1 MRLISDV
8 VPDTKIASAQT
19 VSARYV
25 CDWDLGIQGFQGP
38 WFQNHVVDG
47 FHDWIILSM
56 DLRTLLT
63 TVDKSACGPN
73 TIFQTTIWLVL
84 IPSTLYPLL
93 VLSTLCPVPSTMAGR
108 PNKQTG
114 GGPLWWLTTF
124 QKRWL
129 PNKPPLPIPDSC
141 SLLSEEKLSLV
152 AGQYFTNRIIV
163 QIGESLHWVLIRELS
178 CQHLAGTSNTI
189 MIAEFIRCA
198 SHDDCCGDGDG
209 DDGYGDDSVWMTLM
223 KKADILATEGKVWVK
238 QIELKWAQTCW
249 AASTPQWTAY
259 TYAIHCKYAAL
270 FTSSEQCA
278 VHRCMTYR
286 E

>member
-56 DLRTLLT
+56 DLRTLL
-63 TVDKSACGPN
+63 
-73 TIFQTTIWLVL
+73 
-84 IPSTLYPLL
+84 YPLL
-93 VLSTLCPVPSTMAGR
+93 VLSTLGPVPVPSTMAGR

-124 QKRWL
+124 QQRWL

-189 MIAEFIRCA
+189 M
-198 SHDDCCGDGDG
+198 
-209 DDGYGDDSVWMTLM
+209 T
-223 KKADILATEGKVWVK
+223 
-238 QIELKWAQTCW
+238 
-249 AASTPQWTAY
+249 
-259 TYAIHCKYAAL
+259 
-270 FTSSEQCA
+270 
-278 VHRCMTYR
+278 
-286 E
+286 